1 MWMARRLLPCETV
14 SHERV
19 RLGEIGENLACQ
31 ELERRGYSVVARR
44 YRRRGGEIDIIALDG
59 ATLVFVEVKARA
71 GRDYGLAAESV
82 TAIKRRRL
90 TAVALDYVVRHHVHN
105 CPCRFDVVAIQ
116 LTDEGA
122 EIELF
127 QNAFAVTG

>member
-1 MWMARRLLPCETV
+1 V

-19 RLGEIGENLACQ
+19 QLGKIGENLACQ
-31 ELERRGYSVVARR
+31 ELERRGYAVVARR

-71 GRDYGLAAESV
+71 GRGYGLAAEAV
-82 TAIKRRRL
+82 TALKQRRL
-90 TAVALDYVVRHHVHN
+90 AAVALDYVVRHHVQN

-116 LTDEGA
+116 LTAEGP

-127 QNAFAVTG
+127 QNAFAMTG

>member
-1 MWMARRLLPCETV
+1 MARWLLSRESV

-59 ATLVFVEVKARA
+59 ETLVFIEVKARDSH
-71 GRDYGLAAESV
+71 GYGLAAEAV
-82 TAIKRRRL
+82 TAIKQRRL
-90 TAVALDYVVRHHVHN
+90 AAVALDYVVRHHVHD

-116 LTDEGA
+116 LTSKGP

-127 QNAFAVTG
+127 QNAFAMTG

>member
-1 MWMARRLLPCETV
+1 MARWLLRHHTV
-14 SHERV
+14 SQQRV

-59 ATLVFVEVKARA
+59 ATLVFVEVKARN
-71 GRDYGLAAESV
+71 GRGYGLAAEAV
-82 TAIKRRRL
+82 TAIKQRRL
-90 TAVALDYVVRHHVHN
+90 AAVALDYVVRHHVHN

-116 LTDEGA
+116 LTSEGPQ
-122 EIELF
+122 IELF
-127 QNAFAVTG
+127 QNAFAMTG

>member
-1 MWMARRLLPCETV
+1 MARWLLSRLAV
-14 SHERV
+14 SHHRV
-19 RLGEIGENLACQ
+19 RLGKIGENLACQ

-59 ATLVFVEVKARA
+59 ATLVFVEVKARG
-71 GRDYGLAAESV
+71 GRGYGLAVEAV
-82 TAIKRRRL
+82 TALKQRRL
-90 TAVALDYVVRHHVHN
+90 AAVALDYLVRHHLHN

-116 LTDEGA
+116 LTSEGP

-127 QNAFAVTG
+127 QNAFALTG

>member
-1 MWMARRLLPCETV
+1 V
-14 SHERV
+14 SHERI

-31 ELERRGYSVVARR
+31 ELERRGYSVVTRR

-59 ATLVFVEVKARA
+59 ATLVFVEVKARD
-71 GRDYGLAAESV
+71 GRGYGLAAEAV

-90 TAVALDYVVRHHVHN
+90 ASVALDYVARHHAHN

-116 LTDEGA
+116 LTSDGP

-127 QNAFAVTG
+127 QNAFAMTG

>member
-1 MWMARRLLPCETV
+1 
-14 SHERV
+14 
-19 RLGEIGENLACQ
+19 LGEIGENLACQ

-71 GRDYGLAAESV
+71 GRRYGLAAESV
-82 TAIKRRRL
+82 TAVKRRRL
-90 TAVALDYVVRHHVHN
+90 AAVALDYVVRHHVHN

-116 LTDEGA
+116 LTAEGA

-127 QNAFAVTG
+127 QNAFAFTG

>member
-1 MWMARRLLPCETV
+1 M
-14 SHERV
+14 
-19 RLGEIGENLACQ
+19 
-31 ELERRGYSVVARR
+31 VARR

-59 ATLVFVEVKARA
+59 ATLVFVEVKARD
-71 GRDYGLAAESV
+71 GRGYGLAAEAV
-82 TAIKRRRL
+82 TALKRRRL
-90 TAVALDYVVRHHVHN
+90 ASVALDYVARHHVHN

-116 LTDEGA
+116 LTAEGP